1 MSGIASLR
9 LAIPIAVAV
18 LAADQASKW
27 WMDSVLDL
35 QAVGQIPVF
44 AAGPFALD
52 FTMVWNRGVTFGLM
66 SGDGMWHQAILA
78 GIAAVIVA
86 VLLRWLWRAEN
97 RTTAAAIGA
106 LVGGAIGN
114 SIDRLR
120 WGAVFDFL
128 HAQAWGWSW
137 YVFNVADA
145 AIVVGVVAL
154 VADGL
159 LRPGPRD
166 SRA

>member
-1 MSGIASLR
+1 MSGVASLR
-9 LAIPIAVAV
+9 LAAPMAGAV
-18 LAADQASKW
+18 LLADQASKW

-35 QAVGQIPVF
+35 QAVGHVPVF

-66 SGDGMWHQAILA
+66 SSDGAWHQIVLA
-78 GIAAVIVA
+78 TVAAVIVA

-97 RTTAAAIGA
+97 RLTAAAIGA

-145 AIVVGVVAL
+145 AIVIGVTAL
-154 VADGL
+154 VLDGL
-159 LRPGPRD
+159 LRPAASV
-166 SRA
+166 SRS

>member
-1 MSGIASLR
+1 VRRPHLR
-9 LAIPIAVAV
+9 LALPLALLV

-27 WMDSVLDL
+27 W
-35 QAVGQIPVF
+35 VGQVLNLPQLRQLRLF
-44 AAGPFALD
+44 SAGPFALD
-52 FTMVWNRGVTFGLM
+52 FTMVWNRGVTFGLL
-66 SGDGMWHQAILA
+66 SGDAPWHQALL
-78 GIAAVIVA
+78 AAVAAAIVL

-97 RTTAAAIGA
+97 RVTAAAIGA

-120 WGAVFDFL
+120 WGAVFDFV

-145 AIVVGVVAL
+145 AIVLGVVAL
-154 VADGL
+154 VADSL
-159 LRPGPRD
+159 FRRP
-166 SRA
+166 AAA